1 MLWTITVVLMT
12 NPSRG
17 SAFYFRRR
25 DGEHYDRWS
34 GASKF
39 VKFDQGMI
47 VESFRRL
54 RPVEGGAH
62 S

>member
-1 MLWTITVVLMT
+1 MT